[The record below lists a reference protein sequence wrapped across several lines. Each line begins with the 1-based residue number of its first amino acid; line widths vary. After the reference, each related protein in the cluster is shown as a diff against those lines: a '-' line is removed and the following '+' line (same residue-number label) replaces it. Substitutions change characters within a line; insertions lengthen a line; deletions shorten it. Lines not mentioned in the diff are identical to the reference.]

1 MLGMGTNMYPSLALL
16 KQCKDELIA
25 STGGARVNSRGEG
38 ANRTIY
44 LINMLINHLNMLVT
58 VHPLEN
64 MQTGGG
70 AVWPLRGSA
79 LIASIAVDDGFV
91 FPGDNFQLQLKYF
104 AKFCIACSSLKF
116 PRSCLVEQSTS
127 TRSIGNCRRGSTSEA

>member
-25 STGGARVNSRGEG
+25 STGGARVNSWGEG

-70 AVWPLRGSA
+70 GGLA
-79 LIASIAVDDGFV
+79 
-91 FPGDNFQLQLKYF
+91 
-104 AKFCIACSSLKF
+104 
-116 PRSCLVEQSTS
+116 S
-127 TRSIGNCRRGSTSEA
+127 TRLRPDCLHCRGRRLRLPW